1 MKSPLEFNKVA
12 RRKLTD
18 TCRCK
23 VCNQV
28 LTAEKSVEHG
38 IGPDCMKMLI
48 KKAKAWDEMYED
60 HLPEDGD
67 EDNEEDWELREK
79 MERYIS

>member
-1 MKSPLEFNKVA
+1 M
-12 RRKLTD
+12 TD
-18 TCRCK
+18 
-23 VCNQV
+23 
-28 LTAEKSVEHG
+28 EKSIEHG
-38 IGPDCMKMLI
+38 IGPDCLKMVI

-79 MERYIS
+79 MDRYIS